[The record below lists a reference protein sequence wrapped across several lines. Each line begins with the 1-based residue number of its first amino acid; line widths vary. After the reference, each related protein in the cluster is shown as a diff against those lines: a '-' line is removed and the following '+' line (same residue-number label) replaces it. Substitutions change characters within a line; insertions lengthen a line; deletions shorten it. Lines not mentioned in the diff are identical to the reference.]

1 MTVEELVNILYEMPQ
16 DAQVAVYS
24 DIDEGSDMPSK
35 VQLLNKQEGPYN
47 KGDDVWEL
55 YDLPNNEK
63 IVFIK

>member
-35 VQLLNKQEGPYN
+35 VQLLSKQEGPYN
-47 KGDDVWEL
+47 KGDDVWL
-55 YDLPNNEK
+55 L
-63 IVFIK
+63 